1 MNSNEAIQL
10 IVQDSGTMPDPTGGT
25 ANVTGQRSIAGALHG
40 AQARLASALQLT
52 IMEELAASIAH
63 EITQQGHCA
72 GA

>member
-40 AQARLASALQLT
+40 AQARRRICFAIDDHGGT
-52 IMEELAASIAH
+52 GRIDRP
-63 EITQQGHCA
+63 
-72 GA
+72 

>member
-10 IVQDSGTMPDPTGGT
+10 IVQDSGTMPDPT
-25 ANVTGQRSIAGALHG
+25 VTGQRSTAGALPG
-40 AQARLASALQLT
+40 AQARLASASQLT